1 MDKQFQNSPK
11 ILTNEEEADEIMRRL
26 AAPPKP
32 ATRILT
38 ARWHVEDLADFGSQ
52 HGLDLEKE
60 ITDALTAS
68 IMQEIDDE
76 MMKDMMR
83 DIKKWTK

>member
-32 ATRILT
+32 KLRT
-38 ARWHVEDLADFGSQ
+38 
-52 HGLDLEKE
+52 
-60 ITDALTAS
+60 LTAS
-68 IMQEIDDE
+68 WTIESLADLGAEFDIDLEDELSKALSDSIAAEIDNE
-76 MMKDMMR
+76 MLKEMR
-83 DIKKWTK
+83 KWKI